1 MGILSAL
8 NREQREATAILQ
20 VGTFLEYFDLM
31 IYVHMA
37 VILNDIF
44 FPKTDPHTAHLI
56 SAITFCSTF
65 IFRPFGAV
73 LFGYIGDNYG
83 RKVTV
88 VITTVMMAL
97 CCATMAV
104 LPTYAQIGITAAWLV
119 VICRIVQ
126 GMSSMGEII
135 GAQIYLTELIK
146 IPERYPIVSFINCA
160 DYLGGVAALAIASMV
175 LAFGLDWRIIFWF
188 GALIAT
194 VGIMARTALRETP
207 DFINAKLRLKKQLEV
222 TDINTSEVLCEDPIV
237 NEKVKKKTSLA
248 YFLIQC
254 SHPVWFYF
262 LYIYCA
268 SIFKHSY
275 MYDHKHIIQHNLLLA
290 AIEFSGIVCFSC
302 LSYKIHPLKILRF
315 KMVIMVILMLFL
327 PNMLSCITTANQLF
341 LIQICICVF
350 KPSTTPAGAVFFAH
364 FPVFKRFTYSSFLY
378 ALSRAL
384 MYVVTSFGLVYLT
397 KLFGSWGLLIIFIP
411 VLIGFNFGI
420 SHFKSLEEAVENYPS
435 KK

>member
-1 MGILSAL
+1 MGIISSLS
-8 NREQREATAILQ
+8 RDQREATAILQ

-44 FPKTDPHTAHLI
+44 FPKTDPHTANLI

-65 IFRPFGAV
+65 IFRPFGAI

-83 RKVTV
+83 RKITV

-104 LPTYAQIGITAAWLV
+104 LPTYAQIGVTAAWVV

-146 IPERYPIVSFINCA
+146 VPERYPVVSFINCA
-160 DYLGGVAALAIASMV
+160 DYLGGVAALGIASMV

-207 DFINAKLRLKKQLEV
+207 DFVNAKLRLKKQLEI
-222 TDINTSEVLCEDPIV
+222 TEINVSEALCEDPIV
-237 NEKVKKKTSLA
+237 NEQVKKRTSLA
-248 YFLIQC
+248 YFFIQC

-262 LYIYCA
+262 LYVYCS
-268 SIFKHSY
+268 SIFKNSY
-275 MYDHKHIIQHNLLLA
+275 MYDHKDIIQHNLLLA
-290 AIEFSGIVCFSC
+290 AIEFSGIVFFSC
-302 LSYKIHPLKILRF
+302 LSYKVHPLKILRF
-315 KMVIMVILMLFL
+315 KMVIMIILILLLPYLLF
-327 PNMLSCITTANQLF
+327 SIATANRLF
-341 LIQICICVF
+341 LIQILICIF
-350 KPSTTPAGAVFFAH
+350 KPSTTPAGAIFFAH

-420 SHFKSLEEAVENYPS
+420 SHFKLLEEAAGNYPR